1 MYRYKLCDLGSSISL
16 MPPHRRIM
24 KTKKD
29 KKHNKNSSA
38 RFDSG

>member
-1 MYRYKLCDLGSSISL
+1 MYYNKLCDLGSSISL
-16 MPPHRRIM
+16 VPPHRRII

-38 RFDSG
+38 PFDRV